1 MKFLKKFLILFFI
14 VLFSTYSFADDNLLV
29 DDLDTFQISETANLL
44 TEEPKTNSKNII
56 VLDRKTLSILYE
68 KSPYQ
73 KVPMAS
79 TTKIMTCII
88 ALENANLNDIVTVS
102 KNAAS
107 IQGST
112 LGLSTNMKISMQ
124 DLLYGLM
131 LRSGNDCA
139 IAIAEYISGSLENF
153 ATLMNQK
160 AQDLKLLNTNFVTP
174 HGLDDSN
181 HFTTAYDLAMLT
193 DYALKNSKF
202 REIVST
208 KICTIS
214 LNNSPRTISNTNE
227 LLGNLEG
234 VYGVK
239 TGFTFG
245 AGRCLVSSCK
255 RGNLDIIVVVLGADT
270 KKIRTQDSSNL
281 IKYVFGTY
289 KYVNVQNTI
298 ESAFNDYIHYFN
310 KHVIL
315 EKTTIIPKLK
325 LQKLDNYDFPL
336 KTNGD
341 VKLHTK
347 IYMINKFSP
356 NILTNSK
363 VGTLQLYNNNELLCK
378 TDIILE
384 NTLNKNSWSYYFH
397 NILKSLSN
405 F

>member
-1 MKFLKKFLILFFI
+1 MKFLKRFLILFFI
-14 VLFSTYSFADDNLLV
+14 FLISTYSFADDNLLI
-29 DDLDTFQISETANLL
+29 DDLETFEFSETANSL
-44 TEEPKTNSKNII
+44 TEEPKTNSKNIV

-73 KVPMAS
+73 QVPMAS

-88 ALENANLNDIVTVS
+88 ALENTNLNDIVTIS
-102 KNAAS
+102 KEAAS
-107 IQGST
+107 VQGST

-139 IAIAEYISGSLENF
+139 VAISEYIGGSLENF
-153 ATLMNQK
+153 ANLMNQK
-160 AQDLKLLNTNFVTP
+160 AKSLKLLNTNFITP
-174 HGLDDSN
+174 HGLDDPN
-181 HFTTAYDLAMLT
+181 HFTTAYDLALLT
-193 DYALKNSKF
+193 DYALKNDKF

-208 KICTIS
+208 KTCTI
-214 LNNSPRTISNTNE
+214 LVNNSPRTISNTNE

-289 KYVNVQNTI
+289 KYVNVQDTI
-298 ESAFNDYIHYFN
+298 ETAFNNYIHYFN
-310 KHVIL
+310 KNVIL
-315 EKTTIIPKLK
+315 EKTTVIPKLK
-325 LQKLDNYDFPL
+325 LQKLENYEFPL
-336 KTNGD
+336 KANGNLRLNTN
-341 VKLHTK
+341 
-347 IYMINKFSP
+347 IYVIEKFSP
-356 NILTNSK
+356 EISANSK
-363 VGTLQLYNNNELLCK
+363 VGTIQLYNNTDLLCE

-384 NTLNKNSWSYYFH
+384 NSLTKNSWSYYFK
-397 NILKSLSN
+397 NILKI
-405 F
+405 FK

>member
-1 MKFLKKFLILFFI
+1 MKFLKKFLILFSFF
-14 VLFSTYSFADDNLLV
+14 LFSTYSFADDNLLV
-29 DDLDTFQISETANLL
+29 DDLDTFQIFETANLL

-107 IQGST
+107 VQGST

-384 NTLNKNSWSYYFH
+384 NTLSKNSWSYYFH